1 MALSIDVD
9 AIREKGNAAA
19 ADSKTNGQKGAY
31 DKEMFLQL
39 LVAEMQYQDPL
50 EPTSNTEYVKELA
63 SFSEIEAVQAVQE
76 QMQTLEANSL
86 VGKYVTILD
95 ENAEGGIIS
104 GRVDFI
110 ENTDAGRM
118 LSINDELYS
127 IDKLDSIVDEDYYLA
142 SIASGTL
149 SDMIKVIPPIG
160 QLTLADEEK
169 VVKAAAVFDGMNS
182 YQQSFVDKEA
192 VEFLQNAYNRIQAL
206 KKAMEGADKEN
217 VSENTTDAAA
227 NLSEPMDA

>member
-1 MALSIDVD
+1 MALSVDVD

-19 ADSKTNGQKGAY
+19 QESKNTKNGAY

-76 QMQTLEANSL
+76 QMETLEANSL

-95 ENAEGGIIS
+95 DEAEGGMIS

-110 ENTDAGRM
+110 ENTDAGKM

-127 IDKLDSIVDEDYYLA
+127 IDKLDSIVDEGYYLA

-149 SDMIKVIPPIG
+149 TDMIKTIPPLG

-169 VVKAAAVFDGMNS
+169 VVKAAAVFDGMSS
-182 YQQSFVDKEA
+182 YQQSFVEQSQVD
-192 VEFLQNAYNRIQAL
+192 FLKNAYNRIQAL
-206 KKAMEGADKEN
+206 KNQQAEADKEY
-217 VSENTTDAAA
+217 VDKNTNEAAA
-227 NLSEPMDA
+227 EEVHDA

>member
-1 MALSIDVD
+1 MALSVDVD

-19 ADSKTNGQKGAY
+19 QESKNSGTKGAY

-76 QMQTLEANSL
+76 QMETLEANSL

-95 ENAEGGIIS
+95 DEAEGGMIS

-110 ENTDAGRM
+110 ENTDAGKM

-127 IDKLDSIVDEDYYLA
+127 IDKLDSIVDEGYYLA

-149 SDMIKVIPPIG
+149 TDMIKTIPPLG

-169 VVKAAAVFDGMNS
+169 VTKAAAVFDGMSS
-182 YQQSFVDKEA
+182 YQQSFVEQSQVD
-192 VEFLQNAYNRIQAL
+192 FLKNAYNRIQAL
-206 KKAMEGADKEN
+206 KNQQAEADKEY
-217 VSENTTDAAA
+217 VDKNTNEAAA
-227 NLSEPMDA
+227 EEVHDA